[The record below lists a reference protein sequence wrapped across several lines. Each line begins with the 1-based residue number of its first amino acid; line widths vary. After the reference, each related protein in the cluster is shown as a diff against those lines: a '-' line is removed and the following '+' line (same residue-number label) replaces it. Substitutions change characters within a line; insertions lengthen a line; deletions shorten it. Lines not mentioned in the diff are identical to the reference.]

1 MNCPDISHTGSLI
14 IHHLNTMSL
23 QYNTMPIQLDPFF
36 IIFVETL
43 IIFNVTTLAANI
55 MESLLLN
62 GICVNLIG
70 IYCFWSYVQFRNEI
84 LLISSI
90 HYVTKLNG
98 QTQSVLSGTAETPEK
113 DKSEFRGSHLK

>member
-1 MNCPDISHTGSLI
+1 
-14 IHHLNTMSL
+14 MSL

-43 IIFNVTTLAANI
+43 VIFNVTTLAANI